1 MPRGNQRMPGVCQ
14 VSACL
19 PFLPRSRSPREHVI
33 DTLRSGGSKSGRNL
47 NSTQIPNNTLTFHFT
62 RDACSSSPPRLHP
75 FSHLQPQANTPQ
87 QNHVPCTPP
96 AAQPPQAAHRKLEK
110 RGRGRGRGWTCFTC
124 AFDICSEFACVHCH
138 AQRLARIPLATARAH
153 PAVL

>member
-1 MPRGNQRMPGVCQ
+1 MPGVCQ

-33 DTLRSGGSKSGRNL
+33 DTLRSDGSKSGRNL

-62 RDACSSSPPRLHP
+62 RDACSSSPPPLLAFTPFPTSSHKQTPRSSTMYHVLLRLH
-75 FSHLQPQANTPQ
+75 SRL
-87 QNHVPCTPP
+87 
-96 AAQPPQAAHRKLEK
+96 KLLIGSWK
-110 RGRGRGRGWTCFTC
+110 REAGAEAEAGTRLTC

-138 AQRLARIPLATARAH
+138 AQRLTRIPLATTRAY